1 MHTTANLTAGT
12 TNAIKAHPRTIRPD
26 PAPYSRALLRILIF
40 GFRLQAYSRM
50 AINWVRA

>member
-12 TNAIKAHPRTIRPD
+12 TNAIKAHPPTIRPD
-26 PAPYSRALLRILIF
+26 PYSRALLRILIF